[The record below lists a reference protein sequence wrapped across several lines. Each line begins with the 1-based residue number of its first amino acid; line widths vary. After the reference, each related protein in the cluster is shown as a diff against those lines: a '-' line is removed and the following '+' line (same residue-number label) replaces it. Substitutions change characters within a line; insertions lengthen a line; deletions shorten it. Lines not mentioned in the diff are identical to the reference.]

1 LSYLSTVQAQL
12 RLLAALDP
20 RSTLPCPWVK
30 MSGVSH
36 QPNGPAFDV
45 VLLLHVACVVVSLV
59 TMVTSAA
66 TASRL
71 RTLSASA
78 TPLPTAVVRYFKPGV
93 NWAGRAVYGIPVFG
107 VALLAMSHGSY
118 ELHDAW
124 VMSGLAILVVVVLLG
139 EAYLW
144 PAERRLQASLEAYG
158 SEPADPTIPSDIRAM
173 ALSATTAVVWL
184 ILGSVLMVA
193 QP

>member
-1 LSYLSTVQAQL
+1 
-12 RLLAALDP
+12 
-20 RSTLPCPWVK
+20 

-36 QPNGPAFDV
+36 PPNGPAFDV

-78 TPLPTAVVRYFKPGV
+78 TPLPTAVARYFKPGV

-144 PAERRLQASLEAYG
+144 PAERRLQASLVAYG
-158 SEPADPTIPSDIRAM
+158 SQPADPTIPADVRVM
-173 ALSATTAVVWL
+173 ALSATTAGGLL